1 MKKITLFTVALVAT
15 IFIPLSV
22 KGSMQIASAFEP
34 SSNVVRLSRESSSIL
49 TNNSPLGFYTAV
61 KAGTVSYFKS
71 ISDNPFN

>member
-22 KGSMQIASAFEP
+22 KGSIQVTSAFEP
-34 SSNVVRLSRESSSIL
+34 ANNVVRFSRESGSIL
-49 TNNSPLGFYTAV
+49 TNSSPLGFYIAV

-71 ISDNPFN
+71 ISDNPFD